1 MPALR
6 ERDECH
12 VRLER
17 ILIQT
22 SDSEM
27 ARNLKVERAKRGW
40 SQEDLAEASGVGQ
53 NSIARYEMGGT
64 TPGLD
69 QAFKIASAL
78 GCSTLRFRAIFS
90 LL

>member
-1 MPALR
+1 MSYSN
-6 ERDECH
+6 DK
-12 VRLER
+12 
-17 ILIQT
+17 
-22 SDSEM
+22 M

-78 GCSTLRFRAIFS
+78 GCSIDDIAGWQPPEAA
-90 LL
+90 

>member
-1 MPALR
+1 MSYSN
-6 ERDECH
+6 EK
-12 VRLER
+12 
-17 ILIQT
+17 
-22 SDSEM
+22 M

-78 GCSTLRFRAIFS
+78 DCSIDDIAGWQPPEAA
-90 LL
+90 

>member
-1 MPALR
+1 MSYSN
-6 ERDECH
+6 EK
-12 VRLER
+12 V
-17 ILIQT
+17 
-22 SDSEM
+22 
-27 ARNLKVERAKRGW
+27 ARNLKVERAKHGW

-78 GCSTLRFRAIFS
+78 GCSIDVIVGWQPPEAA
-90 LL
+90 